1 MQTTGKRVSALN
13 AFLPSCI
20 LSKLLTTSMAMFLG
34 LYRFTLI
41 DLGGVGRHSDGGIFS
56 HSGFG
61 QDLENGSLVLPN
73 PAPLPRISSPDVPF
87 VFVGDEAFPSRI
99 YFMRPYP
106 GQSLNGK
113 LIVYPYCVAI
123 YQLEV
128 NNIISCAP
136 NFSVDN
142 RAVYSRDRRII
153 ENTFEILAAR

>member
-1 MQTTGKRVSALN
+1 M
-13 AFLPSCI
+13 
-20 LSKLLTTSMAMFLG
+20 
-34 LYRFTLI
+34 
-41 DLGGVGRHSDGGIFS
+41 GGVGRHSDGDIFS

-87 VFVGDEAFPSRI
+87 VFVGDEAFSSRI
-99 YFMRPYP
+99 YFMWPYP

-113 LIVYPYCVAI
+113 LIVYPYYVAI
-123 YQLEV
+123 YEV

-142 RAVYSRDRRII
+142 RAVYNYRLSRDRCII
-153 ENTFEILAAR
+153 ENTFEIRAAR